1 MSTLLDA
8 YAAIALLRGEPAAD
22 DVQALMKQ
30 GPVWTTAVNAAEIV
44 DRMVR
49 LADADPD
56 DVKSELVMLGIGVV
70 PLSIRQAIDAGE
82 CRARNYHRERCP
94 VSLADCVAA
103 VAARQAASTLA
114 TADPHL
120 AYLAAH
126 LGVTV
131 TTLPDSQGRRPS
143 DRSRG

>member
-8 YAAIALLRGEPAAD
+8 YAAIALLRGEPAAE
-22 DVQALMKQ
+22 DVRKLVKK
-30 GPVWTTAVNAAEIV
+30 GSIWTTAVNAAEIV

-49 LADADPD
+49 LAGADPD

-70 PLSIRQAIDAGE
+70 PLSIAQAIAAGE
-82 CRARNYHRERCP
+82 CRARHYHRERCP

-103 VAARQAASTLA
+103 VAARNAGSTLA

-120 AYLAAH
+120 ATLAEQ
-126 LGVTV
+126 LGVPV
-131 TTLPDSQGRRPS
+131 TPLPNTRGHLPTPDRP
-143 DRSRG
+143 